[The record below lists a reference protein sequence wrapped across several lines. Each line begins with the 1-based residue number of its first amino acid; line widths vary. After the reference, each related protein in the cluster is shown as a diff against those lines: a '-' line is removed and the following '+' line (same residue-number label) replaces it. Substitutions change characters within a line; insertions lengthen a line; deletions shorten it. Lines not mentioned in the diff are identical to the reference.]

1 FCSVKVN
8 GQQQRSANSLGA
20 NNLKTNG
27 NNMAFRGNQNRNR
40 NFGGGNNNYGGPMG
54 TNRMGGM
61 NMSPWES
68 QNPGGGGGQFGN
80 NMRQG
85 GGQMNAQAIN
95 LANNLLNN
103 LFRNQNPPS
112 LLDLPRGG
120 GGMGNR
126 NQRGGP
132 MVSRGGGAG
141 NRLNNRRG
149 QGGFQNRGATGGG
162 GGGPKPPQK
171 QGTGGIRK
179 QNAFDRAKKLLAK
192 NANQNKKKE
201 PTPGEK
207 KIESP
212 SKESPYATVPNDMF
226 YCHLCKK
233 HMWDANS
240 FENHIKGRTHLMM
253 REGIEESYRLKA
265 NMIRQEAKI
274 AEQLKSIEFDR
285 LKRMGKSKQRQLD
298 YCTMCD
304 LNFHGHIST
313 HRKSEGHLQ
322 LKKFLHPKCVE
333 CNKEFATR
341 IDYDTHLLSAEHL
354 KKAAESNTKVG
365 ERKRQ
370 TLPIST
376 EEEETRDLRL
386 PQKRKKKPVKKE
398 GAAGEGDA
406 KKDGA
411 DGEGGAEGDEAEGEG
426 EGKEGEENA
435 DETKEGDDLNE
446 SQEEEEVAL
455 PVDAED
461 CILDF
466 NDGDDIPSEV
476 DTRLPKYNYQR
487 AVGAGLISKLECYE
501 CSVCSKFFDT
511 EITAEIHSRT
521 ATHHRNFLKFINEK
535 SSDTKIAQKRA
546 AAALEESERKKR
558 KIDDTD
564 APTAEGSVAGEEETA
579 EGGEGELYDPSEA
592 TGDDDD
598 VEMVE
603 DNGEGEVEGEGE
615 GFADLEGEEGAGGD
629 EEEMEAQEEEEPEG
643 DEKIETEPEPAPA
656 PTPAAEA
663 APPAAAAAAATPV
676 KAAPKAPAKAAAAAP
691 ATPAAAAASPA
702 APAAATPAAGDASPS
717 PAKKATPARN
727 AAGPKA
733 TPQRQRARGRY
744 NRY

>member
-1 FCSVKVN
+1 
-8 GQQQRSANSLGA
+8 
-20 NNLKTNG
+20 
-27 NNMAFRGNQNRNR
+27 
-40 NFGGGNNNYGGPMG
+40 
-54 TNRMGGM
+54 
-61 NMSPWES
+61 
-68 QNPGGGGGQFGN
+68 
-80 NMRQG
+80 
-85 GGQMNAQAIN
+85 
-95 LANNLLNN
+95 
-103 LFRNQNPPS
+103 
-112 LLDLPRGG
+112 
-120 GGMGNR
+120 
-126 NQRGGP
+126 
-132 MVSRGGGAG
+132 
-141 NRLNNRRG
+141 
-149 QGGFQNRGATGGG
+149 
-162 GGGPKPPQK
+162 
-171 QGTGGIRK
+171 
-179 QNAFDRAKKLLAK
+179 
-192 NANQNKKKE
+192 
-201 PTPGEK
+201 
-207 KIESP
+207 
-212 SKESPYATVPNDMF
+212 MF

-322 LKKFLHPKCVE
+322 LKKFLHPKCIE

-398 GAAGEGDA
+398 GEA
-406 KKDGA
+406 A
-411 DGEGGAEGDEAEGEG
+411 DGESKKEGAGDGEAAEGEEAEGEEAKEGDEA
-426 EGKEGEENA
+426 A
-435 DETKEGDDLNE
+435 DETKEGEELNE

-455 PVDAED
+455 PVDPED

-466 NDGDDIPSEV
+466 TDGDEIPSEV
-476 DTRLPKYNYQR
+476 DTRLPKYNWQR
-487 AVGAGLISKLECYE
+487 PVGPGLISKLECYE

-511 EITAEIHSRT
+511 EVTAEIHSRT

-546 AAALEESERKKR
+546 AAALEENERKKR
-558 KIDDTD
+558 KVEEAE
-564 APTAEGSVAGEEETA
+564 APAAESTATEEAAEGA
-579 EGGEGELYDPSEA
+579 EGELYDPSEA

-603 DNGEGEVEGEGE
+603 DNAEGEGDEEVEGEGE
-615 GFADLEGEEGAGGD
+615 DDGAGQDNG
-629 EEEMEAQEEEEPEG
+629 EEEMEAQDEEQEA
-643 DEKIETEPEPAPA
+643 EPEPEPEPTPAKAPA
-656 PTPAAEA
+656 PAEPAPVAKTPAKTPAKAA
-663 APPAAAAAAATPV
+663 APAAAAAATP
-676 KAAPKAPAKAAAAAP
+676 
-691 ATPAAAAASPA
+691 
-702 APAAATPAAGDASPS
+702 DASPS
-717 PAKKATPARN
+717 PAKKATPARA

>member
-1 FCSVKVN
+1 LYSVKIAKNPQQHRPANVN
-8 GQQQRSANSLGA
+8 GNS
-20 NNLKTNG
+20 
-27 NNMAFRGNQNRNR
+27 MAFRGNQNRNR

-68 QNPGGGGGQFGN
+68 QNPGGGGQFGN

-120 GGMGNR
+120 GGGMGNR

-149 QGGFQNRGATGGG
+149 QGGFQNRGATGGA
-162 GGGPKPPQK
+162 GGPKPPQK
-171 QGTGGIRK
+171 QGGGGIRK

-212 SKESPYATVPNDMF
+212 SKESPYASVPNDMF

-322 LKKFLHPKCVE
+322 LKKFLHPKCIE

-398 GAAGEGDA
+398 GEAGADAEAGA
-406 KKDGA
+406 KKEAA
-411 DGEGGAEGDEAEGEG
+411 DGEAAEGEEAEGDET
-426 EGKEGEENA
+426 KEGEENA
-435 DETKEGDDLNE
+435 DETKEGEEDG
-446 SQEEEEVAL
+446 QEEEEVAL
-455 PVDAED
+455 PVDPED

-466 NDGDDIPSEV
+466 TDGDEIPSEV
-476 DTRLPKYNYQR
+476 DTRLPKYNWQR
-487 AVGAGLISKLECYE
+487 AVGPGLVSKLECYE

-511 EITAEIHSRT
+511 EVTAEIHTRT

-546 AAALEESERKKR
+546 AAAIEENERKKR
-558 KIDDTD
+558 KIEETETP
-564 APTAEGSVAGEEETA
+564 AAEGTAAEEEAT
-579 EGGEGELYDPSEA
+579 EGAEGELYDPSEA

-603 DNGEGEVEGEGE
+603 DNADGEAAGEEEAEGEGE
-615 GFADLEGEEGAGGD
+615 EDAGQDNG
-629 EEEMEAQEEEEPEG
+629 EEEMEAQEEEEQEA
-643 DEKIETEPEPAPA
+643 EAEAEPEPAPE
-656 PTPAAEA
+656 PTPAAKPA
-663 APPAAAAAAATPV
+663 AVPKTPTKTAAAAAAAT
-676 KAAPKAPAKAAAAAP
+676 AAAAA
-691 ATPAAAAASPA
+691 ATPS
-702 APAAATPAAGDASPS
+702 AATPEASPS
-717 PAKKATPARN
+717 PAKKATPARA

>member
-1 FCSVKVN
+1 
-8 GQQQRSANSLGA
+8 
-20 NNLKTNG
+20 
-27 NNMAFRGNQNRNR
+27 
-40 NFGGGNNNYGGPMG
+40 
-54 TNRMGGM
+54 
-61 NMSPWES
+61 
-68 QNPGGGGGQFGN
+68 
-80 NMRQG
+80 
-85 GGQMNAQAIN
+85 
-95 LANNLLNN
+95 
-103 LFRNQNPPS
+103 
-112 LLDLPRGG
+112 
-120 GGMGNR
+120 
-126 NQRGGP
+126 
-132 MVSRGGGAG
+132 
-141 NRLNNRRG
+141 
-149 QGGFQNRGATGGG
+149 
-162 GGGPKPPQK
+162 
-171 QGTGGIRK
+171 
-179 QNAFDRAKKLLAK
+179 
-192 NANQNKKKE
+192 
-201 PTPGEK
+201 
-207 KIESP
+207 
-212 SKESPYATVPNDMF
+212 MF

-322 LKKFLHPKCVE
+322 LKKFLHPKCIE

-354 KKAAESNTKVG
+354 KKAAENNTKVG

-398 GAAGEGDA
+398 GEPADGEA

-411 DGEGGAEGDEAEGEG
+411 GDGEGAEGDEAEGDEA
-426 EGKEGEENA
+426 KEGEEAA
-435 DETKEGDDLNE
+435 DETKEGDELNE

-455 PVDAED
+455 PVDPED

-466 NDGDDIPSEV
+466 NDGDEIPSEV
-476 DTRLPKYNYQR
+476 DTRLPKYNWQR
-487 AVGAGLISKLECYE
+487 AVGPGLISKLECYE

-511 EITAEIHSRT
+511 EVTAEIHSRT

-546 AAALEESERKKR
+546 AAALEENERKKR
-558 KIDDTD
+558 KIEEAE
-564 APTAEGSVAGEEETA
+564 APAAEGAAEETT
-579 EGGEGELYDPSEA
+579 EGAEGELYDPSEA
-592 TGDDDD
+592 TGDDED
-598 VEMVE
+598 VEMAE
-603 DNGEGEVEGEGE
+603 DNAEGEGE
-615 GFADLEGEEGAGGD
+615 GEGDEEAEAEVEEDGAGQDNG
-629 EEEMEAQEEEEPEG
+629 EEEMEAQEEEGQEGEQEP
-643 DEKIETEPEPAPA
+643 EPEPAPVKTPA
-656 PTPAAEA
+656 PAEPAPPAKTPAKTPTKAATPAAVA
-663 APPAAAAAAATPV
+663 SPAAAATP
-676 KAAPKAPAKAAAAAP
+676 A
-691 ATPAAAAASPA
+691 
-702 APAAATPAAGDASPS
+702 DASPS
-717 PAKKATPARN
+717 PAKKATPARA
-727 AAGPKA
+727 AAGAKA

>member
-1 FCSVKVN
+1 FYSVKIIKNPQQNRPANVN
-8 GQQQRSANSLGA
+8 GNS
-20 NNLKTNG
+20 
-27 NNMAFRGNQNRNR
+27 MAFRGNQNRNR

-68 QNPGGGGGQFGN
+68 QNPGGGGQFGN

-120 GGMGNR
+120 GGGMGNR

-149 QGGFQNRGATGGG
+149 QGGFQNRGATGGA
-162 GGGPKPPQK
+162 GGPKPPQK
-171 QGTGGIRK
+171 QGGGGIRK

-212 SKESPYATVPNDMF
+212 TKESPYASVPNDMF

-322 LKKFLHPKCVE
+322 LKKFLHPKCIE

-398 GAAGEGDA
+398 GEAGADA
-406 KKDGA
+406 EAGVKKEGA
-411 DGEGGAEGDEAEGEG
+411 DGEAAEGEEGEGDEV
-426 EGKEGEENA
+426 KEGEENA
-435 DETKEGDDLNE
+435 DETKEGEEDGL
-446 SQEEEEVAL
+446 EEEEVAL
-455 PVDAED
+455 PVDPED

-466 NDGDDIPSEV
+466 SDGDEIPSEV
-476 DTRLPKYNYQR
+476 DTRLPKYNWQR
-487 AVGAGLISKLECYE
+487 AVGPGLVSKLECYE

-511 EITAEIHSRT
+511 EVTAEIHTRT

-546 AAALEESERKKR
+546 AAAIEENERKKR
-558 KIDDTD
+558 KIEETETP
-564 APTAEGSVAGEEETA
+564 AAESTTAEEETA
-579 EGGEGELYDPSEA
+579 EGAEGELYDPSEA

-598 VEMVE
+598 VEMAE
-603 DNGEGEVEGEGE
+603 DNADGEAAGEEEAEGEGE
-615 GFADLEGEEGAGGD
+615 EDAGQDNG
-629 EEEMEAQEEEEPEG
+629 EEEMEAQEEEEQEA
-643 DEKIETEPEPAPA
+643 EAEAEPEPTPE
-656 PTPAAEA
+656 PTPVAAKPA
-663 APPAAAAAAATPV
+663 AVTKTPTKAAAAAAATAAAAAAATP
-676 KAAPKAPAKAAAAAP
+676 P
-691 ATPAAAAASPA
+691 
-702 APAAATPAAGDASPS
+702 AATPAADASPS
-717 PAKKATPARN
+717 PAKKATPARA

>member
-1 FCSVKVN
+1 MPRPSTWPTICSTICSVTRIHH
-8 GQQQRSANSLGA
+8 RSSTCLAA
-20 NNLKTNG
+20 
-27 NNMAFRGNQNRNR
+27 AAAAA
-40 NFGGGNNNYGGPMG
+40 
-54 TNRMGGM
+54 
-61 NMSPWES
+61 WEIVIS
-68 QNPGGGGGQFGN
+68 AVA
-80 NMRQG
+80 R
-85 GGQMNAQAIN
+85 
-95 LANNLLNN
+95 
-103 LFRNQNPPS
+103 
-112 LLDLPRGG
+112 
-120 GGMGNR
+120 
-126 NQRGGP
+126 
-132 MVSRGGGAG
+132 
-141 NRLNNRRG
+141 
-149 QGGFQNRGATGGG
+149 
-162 GGGPKPPQK
+162 
-171 QGTGGIRK
+171 
-179 QNAFDRAKKLLAK
+179 
-192 NANQNKKKE
+192 
-201 PTPGEK
+201 PT
-207 KIESP
+207 
-212 SKESPYATVPNDMF
+212 KESPYASVPNDMF

-322 LKKFLHPKCVE
+322 LKKFLHPKCIE

-398 GAAGEGDA
+398 GEAGADADTSVKKEG
-406 KKDGA
+406 GA
-411 DGEGGAEGDEAEGEG
+411 DGEAAEGEEGEGDET
-426 EGKEGEENA
+426 KEGEENA
-435 DETKEGDDLNE
+435 DETKEGEEDG
-446 SQEEEEVAL
+446 QEEEEVAL
-455 PVDAED
+455 PVDPED

-466 NDGDDIPSEV
+466 TDGDEIPSEV
-476 DTRLPKYNYQR
+476 DTRLPKYNWQR
-487 AVGAGLISKLECYE
+487 AVGPGLVSKLECYE

-511 EITAEIHSRT
+511 EVTAEIHTRT

-546 AAALEESERKKR
+546 AAAIEENERKKR
-558 KIDDTD
+558 KIEETETPSAD
-564 APTAEGSVAGEEETA
+564 ATAAEEETT
-579 EGGEGELYDPSEA
+579 EGAEGELYDPSEA

-598 VEMVE
+598 VEMTE
-603 DNGEGEVEGEGE
+603 DNADGEAAGDEEAEGEGE
-615 GFADLEGEEGAGGD
+615 EDVNQDNG
-629 EEEMEAQEEEEPEG
+629 EEEMEAQEDEEQEAEA
-643 DEKIETEPEPAPA
+643 EAEAEPEPAPE
-656 PTPAAEA
+656 PTPAAKPA
-663 APPAAAAAAATPV
+663 AVPKTPTKAAAAAAAATP
-676 KAAPKAPAKAAAAAP
+676 AAAAAAP
-691 ATPAAAAASPA
+691 PASTPTS
-702 APAAATPAAGDASPS
+702 DVSPS
-717 PAKKATPARN
+717 PAKKATPARA

>member
-1 FCSVKVN
+1 
-8 GQQQRSANSLGA
+8 
-20 NNLKTNG
+20 
-27 NNMAFRGNQNRNR
+27 MAFRGNQNRNR
-40 NFGGGNNNYGGPMG
+40 NFGGGGNQYGGPMG
-54 TNRMGGM
+54 ANRMGGM

-68 QNPGGGGGQFGN
+68 QNPGGGQFGN

-103 LFRNQNPPS
+103 LFGNQNPPS

-120 GGMGNR
+120 MGNR

-132 MVSRGGGAG
+132 MVNRGGGAG

-149 QGGFQNRGATGGG
+149 QGGFQNRGVT
-162 GGGPKPPQK
+162 GGPKPPQK
-171 QGTGGIRK
+171 QGAGGIRK

-192 NANQNKKKE
+192 NANTNKKKE
-201 PTPGEK
+201 ITPGEK
-207 KIESP
+207 KIESVTTP
-212 SKESPYATVPNDMF
+212 KESPYASVPNDMF

-341 IDYDTHLLSAEHL
+341 IDYDTHLLSADHL
-354 KKAAESNTKVG
+354 KKAAENNTKVG

-376 EEEETRDLRL
+376 AEEETRDLRP

-398 GAAGEGDA
+398 GEETTETKND
-406 KKDGA
+406 K
-411 DGEGGAEGDEAEGEG
+411 EEGAEGEEAEGE
-426 EGKEGEENA
+426 EPKEGEEAA
-435 DETKEGDDLNE
+435 DETKEGEDLNE

-455 PVDAED
+455 PVDPED

-466 NDGDDIPSEV
+466 TEGDEIPSEV
-476 DTRLPKYNYQR
+476 DTRLPKYNWQR
-487 AVGAGLISKLECYE
+487 PVGSGLISKLECFE
-501 CSVCSKFFDT
+501 CAVCSKFFDT
-511 EITAEIHSRT
+511 EVTAEIHSRT

-546 AAALEESERKKR
+546 AAALEENERKKR
-558 KIDDTD
+558 KIEETETP
-564 APTAEGSVAGEEETA
+564 AAEGGTEETTGEA
-579 EGGEGELYDPSEA
+579 GEGELYDPSEA
-592 TGDDDD
+592 TGDDEDF
-598 VEMVE
+598 EMAE
-603 DNGEGEVEGEGE
+603 NNEGEEEAGEGEEP
-615 GFADLEGEEGAGGD
+615 AGEENG
-629 EEEMEAQEEEEPEG
+629 EEMETQEQEEAEPEP
-643 DEKIETEPEPAPA
+643 EPEPEPAPV
-656 PTPAAEA
+656 PTPAPVAQPATPTKTEPA
-663 APPAAAAAAATPV
+663 KTPAKAPAAAA
-676 KAAPKAPAKAAAAAP
+676 
-691 ATPAAAAASPA
+691 A
-702 APAAATPAAGDASPS
+702 APAAATPAAATPAAAPAAATPTPAPAAATPAPAAAAPAADASPS
-717 PAKKATPARN
+717 PAKKATPARA

-733 TPQRQRARGRY
+733 TPQRNRARGRY

>member
-1 FCSVKVN
+1 MVSVKVN
-8 GQQQRSANSLGA
+8 GNSQQQHQHKSSHFNNG
-20 NNLKTNG
+20 NNLKA
-27 NNMAFRGNQNRNR
+27 NMAFRGNQNRNR
-40 NFGGGNNNYGGPMG
+40 NFGGGNNYVGQMG
-54 TNRMGGM
+54 ASRMGGI

-68 QNPGGGGGQFGN
+68 QNPGGGQFGN

-120 GGMGNR
+120 GMGNR

-132 MVSRGGGAG
+132 MVNRGGGAG

-149 QGGFQNRGATGGG
+149 QGGFQNRGAA
-162 GGGPKPPQK
+162 GGPKPPQK
-171 QGTGGIRK
+171 QGGGGIRK

-192 NANQNKKKE
+192 NANNNKKKE
-201 PTPGEK
+201 NTPGEK
-207 KIESP
+207 KTE
-212 SKESPYATVPNDMF
+212 SKESPYASVPNDMF

-233 HMWDANS
+233 HMWDATS

-322 LKKFLHPKCVE
+322 LKKFLHPKCIE
-333 CNKEFATR
+333 CTKEFATR
-341 IDYDTHLLSAEHL
+341 IDYDTHLLSADHL
-354 KKAAESNTKVG
+354 IKAAESNTKVG

-376 EEEETRDLRL
+376 EEEETRDLRP
-386 PQKRKKKPVKKE
+386 PQKRKKKPAKKE
-398 GAAGEGDA
+398 GDAAEA
-406 KKDGA
+406 KKEGEEGA
-411 DGEGGAEGDEAEGEG
+411 EGEEAEAEGDET
-426 EGKEGEENA
+426 KEGEEAA
-435 DETKEGDDLNE
+435 DETKEGEDINE

-455 PVDAED
+455 PIDPED

-466 NDGDDIPSEV
+466 IDGDEIPSEV
-476 DTRLPKYNYQR
+476 DTRLPKYNWQR

-501 CSVCSKFFDT
+501 CAVCGKFFDT
-511 EITAEIHSRT
+511 EVTAEIHSRT

-546 AAALEESERKKR
+546 AAALEENERKRIKL
-558 KIDDTD
+558 
-564 APTAEGSVAGEEETA
+564 EETEAPAA
-579 EGGEGELYDPSEA
+579 EGGEGGDEAGEGAEGELYDPSEA

-603 DNGEGEVEGEGE
+603 NGEGEDE
-615 GFADLEGEEGAGGD
+615 AGD
-629 EEEMEAQEEEEPEG
+629 EDAGNEDNAEELDGQDDDVVEVTPDPQPEP
-643 DEKIETEPEPAPA
+643 TPAPA
-656 PTPAAEA
+656 PTPA
-663 APPAAAAAAATPV
+663 PV
-676 KAAPKAPAKAAAAAP
+676 
-691 ATPAAAAASPA
+691 ATPAKPEPAKTPAKA
-702 APAAATPAAGDASPS
+702 APAAATTPAPAATPTAATPDPSPS
-717 PAKKATPARN
+717 PAKKPAPTRAAAT
-727 AAGPKA
+727 PKA
-733 TPQRQRARGRY
+733 TPQRNRARGRY

>member
-1 FCSVKVN
+1 
-8 GQQQRSANSLGA
+8 
-20 NNLKTNG
+20 
-27 NNMAFRGNQNRNR
+27 MAFRGNQNRNR

-54 TNRMGGM
+54 ANRMGGM

-68 QNPGGGGGQFGN
+68 QNPGGGQFGN

-149 QGGFQNRGATGGG
+149 QGGGFQNRGATGS
-162 GGGPKPPQK
+162 GPKPPQK
-171 QGTGGIRK
+171 QGGGGIRK

-212 SKESPYATVPNDMF
+212 TKESPYASVPNDMF

-322 LKKFLHPKCVE
+322 LKKFLHPKCIE

-398 GAAGEGDA
+398 GEA
-406 KKDGA
+406 A
-411 DGEGGAEGDEAEGEG
+411 DGESKKEGAGDGEAAEGEEAEGEEAKEGDEA
-426 EGKEGEENA
+426 A
-435 DETKEGDDLNE
+435 DETKEGEELNE

-455 PVDAED
+455 PVDPED

-466 NDGDDIPSEV
+466 TDGDEIPSEV
-476 DTRLPKYNYQR
+476 DTRLPKYNWQR
-487 AVGAGLISKLECYE
+487 PVGPGLISKLECYE

-511 EITAEIHSRT
+511 EVTAEIHSRT

-546 AAALEESERKKR
+546 AAALEENERKKR
-558 KIDDTD
+558 KVEEAE
-564 APTAEGSVAGEEETA
+564 APAAESTATEEAAEGA
-579 EGGEGELYDPSEA
+579 EGELYDPSEA

-603 DNGEGEVEGEGE
+603 DNAEGEGDEEVEGEGE
-615 GFADLEGEEGAGGD
+615 DDGAGQDNG
-629 EEEMEAQEEEEPEG
+629 EEEMEAQDEEQEA
-643 DEKIETEPEPAPA
+643 EPEPEPEPTPAKAPA
-656 PTPAAEA
+656 PAEPAPVAKTPAKTPAKAA
-663 APPAAAAAAATPV
+663 APAAAAAATP
-676 KAAPKAPAKAAAAAP
+676 
-691 ATPAAAAASPA
+691 
-702 APAAATPAAGDASPS
+702 DASPS
-717 PAKKATPARN
+717 PAKKATPARA

>member
-1 FCSVKVN
+1 LYSVKIIKN
-8 GQQQRSANSLGA
+8 PQQNRPANV
-20 NNLKTNG
+20 NG

-54 TNRMGGM
+54 ANRMGGM

-68 QNPGGGGGQFGN
+68 QNPGGGGQFGN

-120 GGMGNR
+120 GGGGMGNR

-149 QGGFQNRGATGGG
+149 QGGFQNRGATGGA
-162 GGGPKPPQK
+162 GGPKPPQK
-171 QGTGGIRK
+171 QGGGGIRK

-212 SKESPYATVPNDMF
+212 TKESPYASVPNDMF

-322 LKKFLHPKCVE
+322 LKKFLHPKCIE

-398 GAAGEGDA
+398 GEAGADADTSVKKEG
-406 KKDGA
+406 GA
-411 DGEGGAEGDEAEGEG
+411 DGEAAEGEEGEGDET
-426 EGKEGEENA
+426 KEGEENA
-435 DETKEGDDLNE
+435 DETKEGEEDG
-446 SQEEEEVAL
+446 QEEEEVAL
-455 PVDAED
+455 PVDPED

-466 NDGDDIPSEV
+466 TDGDEIPSEV
-476 DTRLPKYNYQR
+476 DTRLPKYNWQR
-487 AVGAGLISKLECYE
+487 AVGPGLVSKLECYE

-511 EITAEIHSRT
+511 EVTAEIHTRT

-546 AAALEESERKKR
+546 AAAIEENERKKR
-558 KIDDTD
+558 KIEETETPSAD
-564 APTAEGSVAGEEETA
+564 ATAAEEETT
-579 EGGEGELYDPSEA
+579 EGAEGELYDPSEA

-598 VEMVE
+598 VEMTE
-603 DNGEGEVEGEGE
+603 DNADGEAAGDEEAEGEGE
-615 GFADLEGEEGAGGD
+615 EDVNQDNG
-629 EEEMEAQEEEEPEG
+629 EEEMEAQEDEEQEAEA
-643 DEKIETEPEPAPA
+643 EAEAEPEPAPE
-656 PTPAAEA
+656 PTPAAKPA
-663 APPAAAAAAATPV
+663 AVPKTPTKAAAAAAAATP
-676 KAAPKAPAKAAAAAP
+676 AAAAAAP
-691 ATPAAAAASPA
+691 PASTPTS
-702 APAAATPAAGDASPS
+702 DVSPS
-717 PAKKATPARN
+717 PAKKATPARA

>member
-1 FCSVKVN
+1 FCSVKIIKNPQQNRPANVN
-8 GQQQRSANSLGA
+8 GNS
-20 NNLKTNG
+20 
-27 NNMAFRGNQNRNR
+27 MAFRGNQNRNR

-54 TNRMGGM
+54 ANRMGGM

-68 QNPGGGGGQFGN
+68 QNPGGGGQFGN

-103 LFRNQNPPS
+103 LFRSQNPPS
-112 LLDLPRGG
+112 LLDLPRGGG

-149 QGGFQNRGATGGG
+149 QGGFQNRGATGGA
-162 GGGPKPPQK
+162 GGPKPPQK
-171 QGTGGIRK
+171 QGGGGIRK

-212 SKESPYATVPNDMF
+212 SKESPYASVPNDMF

-322 LKKFLHPKCVE
+322 LKKFLHPKCIE

-398 GAAGEGDA
+398 GEAGADGDTSA
-406 KKDGA
+406 KKEGGA
-411 DGEGGAEGDEAEGEG
+411 DGEAAEGEEAEGDEA
-426 EGKEGEENA
+426 KEGEENA
-435 DETKEGDDLNE
+435 DETKEGDEDG
-446 SQEEEEVAL
+446 QEEEEVAL
-455 PVDAED
+455 PVDPED

-466 NDGDDIPSEV
+466 TDGDEIPSEV
-476 DTRLPKYNYQR
+476 DTRLPKYNWQR
-487 AVGAGLISKLECYE
+487 AVGPGLVSKLECYE

-511 EITAEIHSRT
+511 EVTAEIHTRT

-546 AAALEESERKKR
+546 AAAIEENERKKR
-558 KIDDTD
+558 KIEETETP
-564 APTAEGSVAGEEETA
+564 AAETTAAEEETA
-579 EGGEGELYDPSEA
+579 EGAEGELYDPSEA

-598 VEMVE
+598 VEMAE
-603 DNGEGEVEGEGE
+603 DNADGEAAGEEEAEGEGE
-615 GFADLEGEEGAGGD
+615 EDAGQDNG
-629 EEEMEAQEEEEPEG
+629 EEEMEAQEEEEQEA
-643 DEKIETEPEPAPA
+643 EAEAEPEPAPE
-656 PTPAAEA
+656 PTPAAK
-663 APPAAAAAAATPV
+663 PAAVPKTPT
-676 KAAPKAPAKAAAAAP
+676 K
-691 ATPAAAAASPA
+691 AAAAASPA
-702 APAAATPAAGDASPS
+702 AAAAPTPPAATPAADASPS
-717 PAKKATPARN
+717 PAKKATPARA

>member
-1 FCSVKVN
+1 MVSVKVN
-8 GQQQRSANSLGA
+8 GNPQNRSV
-20 NNLKTNG
+20 NNAKVNG
-27 NNMAFRGNQNRNR
+27 NMAFRGNQNRNR

-54 TNRMGGM
+54 ANRMGGM

-68 QNPGGGGGQFGN
+68 QNPGGGQFGN

-149 QGGFQNRGATGGG
+149 QGGGFQNRGATGS
-162 GGGPKPPQK
+162 GPKPPPK
-171 QGTGGIRK
+171 QGGGGIRK

-212 SKESPYATVPNDMF
+212 TKESPYASVPNDMF

-322 LKKFLHPKCVE
+322 LKKFLHPKCIE

-354 KKAAESNTKVG
+354 KKAAENNTKVG

-398 GAAGEGDA
+398 GEPADGEA

-411 DGEGGAEGDEAEGEG
+411 GDGEGAEGDEAEGDEA
-426 EGKEGEENA
+426 KEGEEAA
-435 DETKEGDDLNE
+435 DETKEGDELNE

-455 PVDAED
+455 PVDPED

-466 NDGDDIPSEV
+466 NDGDEIPSEV
-476 DTRLPKYNYQR
+476 DTRLPKYNWQR
-487 AVGAGLISKLECYE
+487 AVGPGLISKLECYE

-511 EITAEIHSRT
+511 EVTAEIHSRT

-546 AAALEESERKKR
+546 AAALEENERKKR
-558 KIDDTD
+558 KIEEAE
-564 APTAEGSVAGEEETA
+564 APAAEGAAEETT
-579 EGGEGELYDPSEA
+579 EGAEGELYDPSEA
-592 TGDDDD
+592 TGDDED
-598 VEMVE
+598 VEMAE
-603 DNGEGEVEGEGE
+603 DNAEGEGE
-615 GFADLEGEEGAGGD
+615 GEGDEEAEAEVEEDGAGQDNG
-629 EEEMEAQEEEEPEG
+629 EEEMEAQEEEGQEGEQEP
-643 DEKIETEPEPAPA
+643 EPEPAPVKTPA
-656 PTPAAEA
+656 PAEPAPPAKTPAKTPTKAATPAAVA
-663 APPAAAAAAATPV
+663 SPAAAATP
-676 KAAPKAPAKAAAAAP
+676 A
-691 ATPAAAAASPA
+691 
-702 APAAATPAAGDASPS
+702 DASPS
-717 PAKKATPARN
+717 PAKKATPARA
-727 AAGPKA
+727 AAGAKA

>member
-1 FCSVKVN
+1 
-8 GQQQRSANSLGA
+8 
-20 NNLKTNG
+20 
-27 NNMAFRGNQNRNR
+27 MAFRGNQNRNR
-40 NFGGGNNNYGGPMG
+40 NFGGGNNNYGGPMNA
-54 TNRMGGM
+54 NRMGGM

-68 QNPGGGGGQFGN
+68 QNPGGGQFGN

-95 LANNLLNN
+95 LASNLLNN

-149 QGGFQNRGATGGG
+149 QGGGFQNRNAT

-171 QGTGGIRK
+171 QGGGGIRK

-212 SKESPYATVPNDMF
+212 SKESPYASVPNDMF

-322 LKKFLHPKCVE
+322 LKKFLHPKCIE

-341 IDYDTHLLSAEHL
+341 IDFDTHLLSAEHL

-386 PQKRKKKPVKKE
+386 PQKRKKKPAKKE
-398 GAAGEGDA
+398 GDAADGEA

-411 DGEGGAEGDEAEGEG
+411 GGDGEAAEGEEGEG
-426 EGKEGEENA
+426 EEAKEGEEAA
-435 DETKEGDDLNE
+435 DETKEGEELNE

-455 PVDAED
+455 PVDPED

-466 NDGDDIPSEV
+466 TDGDEIPSEV
-476 DTRLPKYNYQR
+476 DTRLPKYNWQR
-487 AVGAGLISKLECYE
+487 AVGPGLISKLECYE

-511 EITAEIHSRT
+511 EVTAEIHSRT

-546 AAALEESERKKR
+546 AAALEENERKKR
-558 KIDDTD
+558 KVEETETPAADN
-564 APTAEGSVAGEEETA
+564 AAAEETA
-579 EGGEGELYDPSEA
+579 EGAEGELYDPSEA

-598 VEMVE
+598 IEMVE
-603 DNGEGEVEGEGE
+603 DNAEGEGE
-615 GFADLEGEEGAGGD
+615 GEGDEEIEGEGEDDGAGQDNG
-629 EEEMEAQEEEEPEG
+629 EEEMEAQDEEQEA
-643 DEKIETEPEPAPA
+643 EPEPEPEPTPAKAPA
-656 PTPAAEA
+656 PVEPA
-663 APPAAAAAAATPV
+663 PV
-676 KAAPKAPAKAAAAAP
+676 AKTPAKAAVKAAAP
-691 ATPAAAAASPA
+691 ATPTAAAPS
-702 APAAATPAAGDASPS
+702 TPDASPS
-717 PAKKATPARN
+717 PAKKATPARA

>member
-1 FCSVKVN
+1 MVSVKVN
-8 GQQQRSANSLGA
+8 GNPQNRLS
-20 NNLKTNG
+20 NNQKVNG
-27 NNMAFRGNQNRNR
+27 NMAFRGNQNRNR
-40 NFGGGNNNYGGPMG
+40 NFGGGNNNYGGPMNA
-54 TNRMGGM
+54 NRMGGM

-68 QNPGGGGGQFGN
+68 QNPGGGQFGN

-95 LANNLLNN
+95 LASNLLNN

-149 QGGFQNRGATGGG
+149 QGGGFQNRGATGS
-162 GGGPKPPQK
+162 GPKPPQK
-171 QGTGGIRK
+171 QGGGGIRK

-212 SKESPYATVPNDMF
+212 TKESPYASVPNDMF

-322 LKKFLHPKCVE
+322 LKKFLHPKCIE

-398 GAAGEGDA
+398 GEA
-406 KKDGA
+406 A
-411 DGEGGAEGDEAEGEG
+411 DGEAKKEGAGDGEAAEGEEAEGDEA
-426 EGKEGEENA
+426 KEGEEAA
-435 DETKEGDDLNE
+435 DETKEGEELNE

-455 PVDAED
+455 PVDPED

-466 NDGDDIPSEV
+466 TDGDEIPSEV
-476 DTRLPKYNYQR
+476 DTRLPKYNWQR
-487 AVGAGLISKLECYE
+487 AVGPGLISKLECYE

-511 EITAEIHSRT
+511 EVTAEIHSRT

-546 AAALEESERKKR
+546 AAALEENERKKR
-558 KIDDTD
+558 KVEETETPV
-564 APTAEGSVAGEEETA
+564 AENAGAEEVAEGA
-579 EGGEGELYDPSEA
+579 EGELYDPSEA

-603 DNGEGEVEGEGE
+603 DNAEGEGEVEGEGE
-615 GFADLEGEEGAGGD
+615 GDEEIEGEGEDDGTGQDNG
-629 EEEMEAQEEEEPEG
+629 EEEMEAQDEEQEAEPEP
-643 DEKIETEPEPAPA
+643 EPEPAPA
-656 PTPAAEA
+656 KAEPAPVAK
-663 APPAAAAAAATPV
+663 TPV
-676 KAAPKAPAKAAAAAP
+676 KAAAKPA
-691 ATPAAAAASPA
+691 
-702 APAAATPAAGDASPS
+702 AAATPAAAPSTPDASPS
-717 PAKKATPARN
+717 PAKKATPARA

>member
-1 FCSVKVN
+1 
-8 GQQQRSANSLGA
+8 
-20 NNLKTNG
+20 
-27 NNMAFRGNQNRNR
+27 MAFRGNQNRNR
-40 NFGGGNNNYGGPMG
+40 NFGGGNNNYGGPMNA
-54 TNRMGGM
+54 NRMGGM

-68 QNPGGGGGQFGN
+68 QNPGGGQFGN

-95 LANNLLNN
+95 LASNLLNN

-149 QGGFQNRGATGGG
+149 QGGGFQNRGATGS
-162 GGGPKPPQK
+162 GPKPPQK
-171 QGTGGIRK
+171 QGGGGIRK

-212 SKESPYATVPNDMF
+212 TKESPYASVPNDMF

-322 LKKFLHPKCVE
+322 LKKFLHPKCIE

-386 PQKRKKKPVKKE
+386 PQKRKKKPAKKE
-398 GAAGEGDA
+398 GDAADGEA

-411 DGEGGAEGDEAEGEG
+411 GGDGEAAEGEEGEG
-426 EGKEGEENA
+426 EEAKEGEEAA
-435 DETKEGDDLNE
+435 DETKEGEELNE

-455 PVDAED
+455 PVDPED

-466 NDGDDIPSEV
+466 TDGDEIPSEV
-476 DTRLPKYNYQR
+476 DTRLPKYNWQR
-487 AVGAGLISKLECYE
+487 AVGPGLISKLECYE

-511 EITAEIHSRT
+511 EVTAEIHSRT

-546 AAALEESERKKR
+546 AAALEENERKKR
-558 KIDDTD
+558 KVEETETPAADN
-564 APTAEGSVAGEEETA
+564 AGAEEAAEGA
-579 EGGEGELYDPSEA
+579 EGELYDPSEA

-598 VEMVE
+598 IEMVE
-603 DNGEGEVEGEGE
+603 ENAEGEGE
-615 GFADLEGEEGAGGD
+615 GEGDEEIEGEGEDDGAGQDNG
-629 EEEMEAQEEEEPEG
+629 EEEMEAQDEEQEA
-643 DEKIETEPEPAPA
+643 EPEPEPEPTPAKAPA
-656 PTPAAEA
+656 PVEPA
-663 APPAAAAAAATPV
+663 PV
-676 KAAPKAPAKAAAAAP
+676 AKTPAKAAVKAAAP
-691 ATPAAAAASPA
+691 ATPTAAAPS
-702 APAAATPAAGDASPS
+702 TPDASPS
-717 PAKKATPARN
+717 PAKKATPARA

>member
-1 FCSVKVN
+1 
-8 GQQQRSANSLGA
+8 
-20 NNLKTNG
+20 
-27 NNMAFRGNQNRNR
+27 MAFRGNQNRNR
-40 NFGGGNNNYGGPMG
+40 NFGGNNQYGGPMG
-54 TNRMGGM
+54 SNRMGNM

-68 QNPGGGGGQFGN
+68 QNPGGGQFGN

-120 GGMGNR
+120 MGNR

-132 MVSRGGGAG
+132 MVNRGGGAG

-149 QGGFQNRGATGGG
+149 QGGFQNRGVTS
-162 GGGPKPPQK
+162 GPKPPQK
-171 QGTGGIRK
+171 QGAGGIRK

-192 NANQNKKKE
+192 NANTNKKKE
-201 PTPGEK
+201 ITPGEK
-207 KIESP
+207 KIESSM
-212 SKESPYATVPNDMF
+212 SKESPYASVPNDMF

-341 IDYDTHLLSAEHL
+341 IDYDTHLLSADHL
-354 KKAAESNTKVG
+354 KKAAENNTKVG

-376 EEEETRDLRL
+376 AEEETRDLRP
-386 PQKRKKKPVKKE
+386 PQKRKKKPVKKD
-398 GAAGEGDA
+398 GEESTEA
-406 KKDGA
+406 KKDTE
-411 DGEGGAEGDEAEGEG
+411 DGAEGEEAE
-426 EGKEGEENA
+426 A
-435 DETKEGDDLNE
+435 DETKEGEEAADETKEGEDLNE

-455 PVDAED
+455 PVDPED

-466 NDGDDIPSEV
+466 AEGDEIPSEV
-476 DTRLPKYNYQR
+476 DTRLPKYNWQR
-487 AVGAGLISKLECYE
+487 PVGPALISKLECFE
-501 CSVCSKFFDT
+501 CAVCSKFFDT
-511 EITAEIHSRT
+511 EVTAEIHSRT

-546 AAALEESERKKR
+546 AAAIEENERKKR
-558 KIDDTD
+558 KVEESE
-564 APTAEGSVAGEEETA
+564 APAAEGAAEEAA

-592 TGDDDD
+592 TGDDEDF
-598 VEMVE
+598 EMNE
-603 DNGEGEVEGEGE
+603 N
-615 GFADLEGEEGAGGD
+615 AEGEEEGGD
-629 EEEMEAQEEEEPEG
+629 EAAGEENGEEMEAQEEEEE
-643 DEKIETEPEPAPA
+643 EAEAEPEPEPEPEPTPV
-656 PTPAAEA
+656 PTPAPVAQ
-663 APPAAAAAAATPV
+663 PATPA
-676 KAAPKAPAKAAAAAP
+676 KPEPAKTPAKAAP
-691 ATPAAAAASPA
+691 ATPAAAAATPAATTPAAA
-702 APAAATPAAGDASPS
+702 APAAATSTPAAAATPAEAAPS
-717 PAKKATPARN
+717 PAKKPRAVAAAAAA

-733 TPQRQRARGRY
+733 TPQRNRARGRY

>member
-1 FCSVKVN
+1 MVSVKVN
-8 GQQQRSANSLGA
+8 GNQQQQQHHRSATSSSA
-20 NNLKTNG
+20 NNLKANI
-27 NNMAFRGNQNRNR
+27 NMAFRGNQNRNR
-40 NFGGGNNNYGGPMG
+40 NFGGGGGGGGGGGNNYGGPMG
-54 TNRMGGM
+54 ANRMGGM

-68 QNPGGGGGQFGN
+68 QNPGGGQFGN

-162 GGGPKPPQK
+162 SGGPKPPQK
-171 QGTGGIRK
+171 QGGGGIRK

-212 SKESPYATVPNDMF
+212 TKDSPYASVPNDMF

-322 LKKFLHPKCVE
+322 LKKFLHPKCIE

-341 IDYDTHLLSAEHL
+341 IDFDTHLLSAEHL

-398 GAAGEGDA
+398 GEAEI
-406 KKDGA
+406 KK
-411 DGEGGAEGDEAEGEG
+411 EPGAEGETAEGEEAEGE
-426 EGKEGEENA
+426 EPKEGEEAA
-435 DETKEGDDLNE
+435 DDTKEGEELNE
-446 SQEEEEVAL
+446 GEEEEEVAL
-455 PVDAED
+455 PVDPED
-461 CILDF
+461 CIVDF
-466 NDGDDIPSEV
+466 LDGDEIPSEV
-476 DTRLPKYNYQR
+476 DLRLPKYNWQR
-487 AVGAGLISKLECYE
+487 AVGAGLISKLECFE

-511 EITAEIHSRT
+511 EVTAEIHSRT

-546 AAALEESERKKR
+546 AAALEETERKKR
-558 KIDDTD
+558 KIEEAE
-564 APTAEGSVAGEEETA
+564 APAAEGTAAEGETT

-592 TGDDDD
+592 TGDDEDF
-598 VEMVE
+598 EMVE
-603 DNGEGEVEGEGE
+603 ANPEGGEGEGE
-615 GFADLEGEEGAGGD
+615 GDEEGAEGEDGQGED
-629 EEEMEAQEEEEPEG
+629 NGEEEMEAQDEEEANEDQEVEP
-643 DEKIETEPEPAPA
+643 EPEPAAPTAAPA
-656 PTPAAEA
+656 TPAAKPEPAKTPVKA
-663 APPAAAAAAATPV
+663 AAPAAAAAAA
-676 KAAPKAPAKAAAAAP
+676 
-691 ATPAAAAASPA
+691 ATSASPA
-702 APAAATPAAGDASPS
+702 PAGTPDASPS
-717 PAKKATPARN
+717 PAKKATPARA

>member
-1 FCSVKVN
+1 
-8 GQQQRSANSLGA
+8 
-20 NNLKTNG
+20 
-27 NNMAFRGNQNRNR
+27 MAFRGNQNRNR
-40 NFGGGNNNYGGPMG
+40 NFGGGNQYGGPMG
-54 TNRMGGM
+54 SNRMGGM

-68 QNPGGGGGQFGN
+68 QNPGGGQFGN

-120 GGMGNR
+120 MGNR

-132 MVSRGGGAG
+132 MVNRGGGAG

-149 QGGFQNRGATGGG
+149 QGGFQNRGVT
-162 GGGPKPPQK
+162 GGPKPPQK
-171 QGTGGIRK
+171 QGAGGIRK

-192 NANQNKKKE
+192 NANTNKKKE
-201 PTPGEK
+201 ITPGEK
-207 KIESP
+207 KIESITAP
-212 SKESPYATVPNDMF
+212 KESPYASVPNDMF

-341 IDYDTHLLSAEHL
+341 IDYDTHLLSADHL
-354 KKAAESNTKVG
+354 KKAAENNTKVG

-376 EEEETRDLRL
+376 AEEETRDLRP
-386 PQKRKKKPVKKE
+386 PQKRKKKPIKKE
-398 GAAGEGDA
+398 GEETTEIKKEGE
-406 KKDGA
+406 
-411 DGEGGAEGDEAEGEG
+411 EGAEGEEAEGE
-426 EGKEGEENA
+426 EQKEGEEAA
-435 DETKEGDDLNE
+435 DETKEGEELNE

-455 PVDAED
+455 PVDPED

-466 NDGDDIPSEV
+466 AEGDEIPSEV
-476 DTRLPKYNYQR
+476 DTRLPKYNWQR
-487 AVGAGLISKLECYE
+487 PVGPALISKLECFE
-501 CSVCSKFFDT
+501 CAVCSKFFDT
-511 EITAEIHSRT
+511 EVTAEIHSRT

-546 AAALEESERKKR
+546 AAALEENERKKR
-558 KIDDTD
+558 KIEESETP
-564 APTAEGSVAGEEETA
+564 AAEGAAEETA
-579 EGGEGELYDPSEA
+579 ETGEGELYDPSEA
-592 TGDDDD
+592 TGDDEDF
-598 VEMVE
+598 EMAE
-603 DNGEGEVEGEGE
+603 N
-615 GFADLEGEEGAGGD
+615 AEGEEEAAEEEPAGEENG
-629 EEEMEAQEEEEPEG
+629 EEMETQEEEEAETEEP
-643 DEKIETEPEPAPA
+643 ETEPEPTPV
-656 PTPAAEA
+656 PTPAPVAQPATPAKPEA
-663 APPAAAAAAATPV
+663 AKTPAKAPAAAAAAA
-676 KAAPKAPAKAAAAAP
+676 AAAAS
-691 ATPAAAAASPA
+691 TPAAAASPA
-702 APAAATPAAGDASPS
+702 AGAAATPADASPS
-717 PAKKATPARN
+717 PAKKATPARA

-733 TPQRQRARGRY
+733 TPQRNRARGRY